1 MFGRALL
8 SLLLLGW
15 AAAQDGLVAVY
26 PDHLAGRRMAS
37 GEVYRPTELVAAHR
51 TLPFGTRLWVS
62 DGRRMVIVTVQDRG
76 PYDGEVDLL
85 VSREA
90 ARRLGIGE
98 RPVRLTIRRA
108 NAGDP
113 STGAPDSLRV
123 ASTPLD
129 AGPSDVGPWTVQL
142 GSFSSRVSADRVAG
156 RFVGARVI
164 ESPGPSWRVWFG
176 HFEDRETAEAW
187 RLRLRGWGADGFV
200 RRIEPGQ
207 AP

>member
-1 MFGRALL
+1 MFVRAVL
-8 SLLLLGW
+8 SLLLLGT
-15 AAAQDGLVAVY
+15 AAAQDGVVAVY

-37 GEVYRPTELVAAHR
+37 GEVYRPAELVAAHR

-62 DGRRMVIVTVQDRG
+62 DGRRAVIVTVRDRG

-90 ARRLGIGE
+90 GRRLGIGE
-98 RPVRLTIRRA
+98 GPVRLTIRPA
-108 NAGDP
+108 DAGDP
-113 STGAPDSLRV
+113 STGVPELPGGPPAPSD
-123 ASTPLD
+123 D
-129 AGPSDVGPWTVQL
+129 GPSDVGPWTVQL
-142 GSFSSRVSADRVAG
+142 GSFSSRAGADRVAA

-187 RLRLRGWGADGFV
+187 RLRIRGWGADGFV
-200 RRIEPGQ
+200 RRIEPEH